1 MIRIERSALIEYS
14 PLQMFQLVQ
23 DVNSYPEFLS
33 WCYKTELQQDLA
45 DEQLA
50 TLFVRFAGLE
60 QKFTTRNRLQRPEQ
74 VSMSLVSGPF
84 HNLAGDWRF
93 QALGDDGSKVIL
105 DLRFDFA
112 HSMLSKAFER
122 GFAHVADRLVKDF
135 CYRADQVYG

>member
-1 MIRIERSALIEYS
+1 MIQIERSALIEYS

-33 WCYKTELQQDLA
+33 WCYKTELAQETVE
-45 DEQLA
+45 EQLA

-74 VSMSLVSGPF
+74 VSMSLVTGPF

-93 QALGDDGSKVIL
+93 QALGDEGTKVIL
-105 DLRFDFA
+105 DLRFDFT
-112 HSMLSKAFER
+112 HSVLSRAFER